1 MNVWPRTGVGQ
12 VKGVV
17 LFQLKQEWVREW
29 NGVIAKVVFPV
40 TSNLLEVT
48 GMGTPIIMGEFLVKA
63 ASVGRIFEYIQ
74 IFEYCSP
81 NIQYSNMNI
90 EF

>member
-1 MNVWPRTGVGQ
+1 VNVWPRTGVGQ

-48 GMGTPIIMGEFLVKA
+48 GMGTPIIIGRFLVKVDA
-63 ASVGRIFEYIQ
+63 QMRL
-74 IFEYCSP
+74 
-81 NIQYSNMNI
+81 I
-90 EF
+90 EFPGKCCGHY